1 MKKPTSLKPD
11 DAHFSLGV
19 AEAQTKLDSY
29 DLAFL
34 QFRFPTRFY
43 IWDCVGLRLDGKL
56 ETPIWQG
63 LET

>member
-34 QFRFPTRFY
+34 QFCFE
-43 IWDCVGLRLDGKL
+43 DL
-56 ETPIWQG
+56 EVVFQLVSIFG
-63 LET
+63 IV